1 MTPIKVLLADDE
13 REFTSILSKIL
24 RRRGFEVEVAVDGVS
39 ALAALSRQRFE
50 VVVLDVKM
58 PGQDGIQVLGEIK
71 ATAPS
76 PEVILLTGHVSAT
89 EESDGLKTGAF
100 AYLIKPHPVQGIIDC
115 IEAAAAHRREACQ
128 KGRASCLRQINP
140 SPNPPS

>member
-1 MTPIKVLLADDE
+1 MTAIKVLLADDE

-39 ALAALSRQRFE
+39 ALTALSRQRFD

-58 PGQDGIQVLGEIK
+58 PGRDGIQILGEIK

-100 AYLIKPHPVQGIIDC
+100 AYLLKPYPVRGIIDC
-115 IEAAAAHRREACQ
+115 IEAAAARSRESPVE
-128 KGRASCLRQINP
+128 GRAPLLPQ
-140 SPNPPS
+140 PP